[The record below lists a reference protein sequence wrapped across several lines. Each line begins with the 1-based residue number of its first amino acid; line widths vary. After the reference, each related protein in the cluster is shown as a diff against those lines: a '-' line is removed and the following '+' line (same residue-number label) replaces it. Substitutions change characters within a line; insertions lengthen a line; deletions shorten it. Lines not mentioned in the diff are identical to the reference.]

1 MKRVW
6 SMSLRSSIGVGD
18 DGCGGLRR
26 SPDRR
31 LCHVVGST
39 SCATEGSPPSPL
51 VSWRGWVTGFV
62 SITVWGM
69 SWRSPIGVGDDGEW
83 RSGTTECLVDCGL
96 CRDDGVETPT
106 PVRLLP
112 PKGPFQSPLN
122 HLRRTGN
129 FYSFVFRILTL
140 QTLNLAVWSNTS
152 GFQELPVS
160 GDTGQSP

>member
-1 MKRVW
+1 MDGLDYSTSLGMTFWGMTGVW
-6 SMSLRSSIGVGD
+6 WVAAFVGD
-18 DGCGGLRR
+18 DG
-26 SPDRR
+26 
-31 LCHVVGST
+31 
-39 SCATEGSPPSPL
+39 
-51 VSWRGWVTGFV
+51 
-62 SITVWGM
+62 
-69 SWRSPIGVGDDGEW
+69 
-83 RSGTTECLVDCGL
+83 
-96 CRDDGVETPT
+96 VEMPT

-152 GFQELPVS
+152 GFHELPVS